1 MTTFTWPRAVFG
13 AGPRAWSVYLTANI
27 ALGVLYFVMPS
38 FGATDVVVTV
48 VYLAVC
54 AAAPVAMLY
63 GLRRFRP
70 QGRRGWLLLAI
81 GQFIIAAAEAS
92 TAVAEYAGDGFEEP
106 APSDV
111 LYLSAYPIL
120 LAALLTF
127 VRRRTPQWDTASALD
142 AAIIAVSAGL
152 VSWFYVVQPL
162 ASGGEASTAAKA
174 VQTGYPLL
182 DLLLLVVTV
191 RLLLGAGVRTAS
203 FFLLIASIVLLL
215 AADTGYAVLS
225 LLAVDQFVSPL
236 DAVWMGSYALMGT
249 AALHPSMR
257 RVDERSAAAAPDA
270 GLGRLTVLAV
280 AVLIA
285 PGVQLLQHLRNEEVS
300 VPLVAG
306 CCAVMFLLVMV
317 RMAGMVSAQRI
328 AAITDGLTGLKT
340 RRYLEQCLATETQR
354 SVRTGQPLG
363 LVILDVDHFK
373 KINDTYGHPGG
384 DRVLIEIARRL
395 TLASRAGT
403 VVARY
408 GGEEFVL
415 LMPHTGPGQLANAAE
430 QVRQAIANT
439 PIAVKSNTLISVTVS
454 IGASCFPDHASAD
467 TLVQS
472 ADYALYAAKEA
483 GRNRTVV
490 TVEPQAGDIGMAPEG
505 RPGCSAASTGPPPPR
520 TAALPAQ
527 GSAWSSPAPSSNAT
541 AAPSPPQ

>member
-1 MTTFTWPRAVFG
+1 MATLTRPRAGLG
-13 AGPRAWSVYLTANI
+13 AGPRAWSVYLAVNI
-27 ALGVLYFVMPS
+27 VLGMLYFVVPS
-38 FGATDVVVTV
+38 FGATEAAVTV
-48 VYLAVC
+48 IYLVIS

-63 GLRRFRP
+63 GIRRFRP
-70 QGRRGWLLLAI
+70 AGRRGWFLLAI
-81 GQFIIAAAEAS
+81 GQIVIAAAEISSA
-92 TAVAEYAGDGFEEP
+92 AAEYLGDGFEEP

-120 LAALLTF
+120 FAALLTF

-152 VSWFYVVQPL
+152 VSWVYVVQPL
-162 ASGGEASTAAKA
+162 ASSSEASTAAKA
-174 VQTGYPLL
+174 MQSGYPVL
-182 DLLLLVVTV
+182 DLLLLIITV
-191 RLLLGAGVRTAS
+191 RLVLGAGVRTAS
-203 FFLLIASIVLLL
+203 FTMLIVSIALLL

-236 DAVWMGSYALMGT
+236 DAVWMSSYALMGA

-257 RVDERSAAAAPDA
+257 RVDERSATAAPDA
-270 GLGRLTVLAV
+270 TLGRLTVLAA

-285 PGVQLLQHLRNEEVS
+285 PGVQSVQYLRGDQVP

-317 RMAGMVSAQRI
+317 RMAGMVAAQRT

-340 RRYLEQCLATETQR
+340 RRYFEQCLATETQR
-354 SVRTGQPLG
+354 ALRTGQPLG
-363 LVILDVDHFK
+363 LLIIDVDHFK
-373 KINDTYGHPGG
+373 QVNDTFGHPGG

-395 TLASRAGT
+395 TLAGRAGT

-415 LMPHTGPGQLANAAE
+415 LMPQTDARQLTTAAE
-430 QVRQAIANT
+430 QIRQAVANT
-439 PIAVKSNTLISVTVS
+439 PIAVKSATLLTVTASV
-454 IGASCFPDHASAD
+454 GASCFPDHATSAD

-472 ADYALYAAKEA
+472 ADHALYAAKDA
-483 GRNRTVV
+483 GRNRAVV
-490 TVEPQAGDIGMAPEG
+490 SATPATEPQVDS
-505 RPGCSAASTGPPPPR
+505 RLR
-520 TAALPAQ
+520 
-527 GSAWSSPAPSSNAT
+527 PAPSVLTS
-541 AAPSPPQ
+541 